1 LREDSAFVDWLRTA
15 EDIPLKTSIC
25 TGSLLLGAAG
35 FLKGRK
41 ATTHPT
47 AYDALAPHCAEVVRA
62 RVVDTGD
69 VITARGVASA
79 LDLGLHVVERL
90 AGAEARDT
98 AAREMDDPYRP
109 SLLEG

>member
-25 TGSLLLGAAG
+25 TGSLLL
-35 FLKGRK
+35 
-41 ATTHPT
+41 
-47 AYDALAPHCAEVVRA
+47 
-62 RVVDTGD
+62 
-69 VITARGVASA
+69 GVASA